1 MKIIKTL
8 GLCLIYTTQIY
19 SQNVKGLVDSNN
31 AFAFK
36 LYNEV
41 EKKDSNILFSP
52 YNVSLALAMTYNGA
66 RNVTAQEMC
75 NVLNF
80 SLEKESFNKN
90 FKSLNDKIDS
100 LGKKNGFDLNLSNSI
115 WIETGFKPLKS
126 FSDIIYSQYQAEI
139 NLVDYINEIERS
151 KAVKKINEWVE
162 RKTKDRVKDLLND
175 GAVNYQTRLVLI
187 STIYFKSNWAI
198 IFDRSKTKH
207 EDFYL
212 SASKKEMVDY
222 MNITSQYK
230 YYNDSLLQVIE
241 IPYSGDK
248 VSMLIFLP
256 KNKEDFIT
264 MEKQVNSEYYKS
276 IVKSFQSD
284 GYLKQKIQLSLPKFR
299 ISKTLPL
306 KNVLSTLGMPSAFS
320 KESADFSGITGNK
333 QLCISGILQQSFIDV
348 TEEGTEAAAATA
360 IVDELRKRE
369 LKNNPPI
376 IFNVNHTF
384 MFLIKDN
391 LTGSILFM
399 GKIMNP
405 TNEK

>member
-126 FSDIIYSQYQAEI
+126 FSDII
-139 NLVDYINEIERS
+139 
-151 KAVKKINEWVE
+151 
-162 RKTKDRVKDLLND
+162 
-175 GAVNYQTRLVLI
+175 
-187 STIYFKSNWAI
+187 
-198 IFDRSKTKH
+198 
-207 EDFYL
+207 
-212 SASKKEMVDY
+212 
-222 MNITSQYK
+222 
-230 YYNDSLLQVIE
+230 
-241 IPYSGDK
+241 
-248 VSMLIFLP
+248 
-256 KNKEDFIT
+256 
-264 MEKQVNSEYYKS
+264 
-276 IVKSFQSD
+276 
-284 GYLKQKIQLSLPKFR
+284 
-299 ISKTLPL
+299 
-306 KNVLSTLGMPSAFS
+306 
-320 KESADFSGITGNK
+320 
-333 QLCISGILQQSFIDV
+333 
-348 TEEGTEAAAATA
+348 
-360 IVDELRKRE
+360 
-369 LKNNPPI
+369 
-376 IFNVNHTF
+376 
-384 MFLIKDN
+384 
-391 LTGSILFM
+391 
-399 GKIMNP
+399 
-405 TNEK
+405 